1 MASRIDQKF
10 IDNLSNFSKSLENIV
25 ELLKEQSKASN
36 DESRL
41 KFASNIDG
49 DQLKRIV
56 KDLEKLN
63 SKTSKIEKTNT
74 EILREVKSIK
84 QAKEKGMF
92 DKVDDKNNKKQ
103 ITDGVKTVVLIAAG
117 VLAVGMAF
125 KIIGKV
131 DVLSVVALSIGILL
145 LGKTFKELSTIKGL
159 DYKKVFL
166 LSSILPIMAVAVM
179 VSSHI
184 LKQSAQ
190 IGLMQAL
197 SIGFVGIALS
207 LAMYGL
213 SKVVKKFN
221 PKDLAKYML
230 LPIIIPIIAMSIVA
244 ASWAF
249 QLIKPLGMMQVL
261 TALFVSI
268 TIAIAAIA
276 ISMMVKFLKDV
287 SYESVLLATSMIPL
301 IAGGIVLASWIFQ
314 ALVPIKNPLQFLL
327 TTVLIGVALA
337 LFAITVKI
345 IGGIDPV
352 KAELAT
358 EVAVVLAVAI
368 VMTSWIF
375 QALVP
380 INDPLKF
387 LLTTVVIGV
396 ALFVFSLTVK
406 MLSGIDPKKALQAS
420 GVAVVL
426 SAAIVLTSWILSLG
440 KFDSSYPDWKWS
452 LGVGV
457 SLVAF
462 SAALYIL
469 SKVGIQSALM
479 GSLIV
484 LLVAGTITAASWILS
499 LGKFD
504 SSYPDWKWSLGVG
517 VSLVAFGLSMVVFGA
532 IAMSG
537 VGAIAMALGAALVL
551 LVAGTIVATS
561 YILSKGKYSGGP
573 SLEWA
578 GATGLSMLAFGTGM
592 ILLGALA
599 ITGIGALAIIAGGKM
614 MSYVAQSIVDASF
627 ILSKGRYVGGPTKE
641 WSEGIGLA
649 LSSFANG
656 LAAMNNSAGLLS
668 SIFGG
673 SDIVGNISSL
683 ANGIVAAATVLN
695 KAGNIY
701 TTYPSKEWSEGV
713 GNSISSFANG
723 ISAINNSK
731 GFFGGNI
738 EDNITAIA
746 NGLVAAATVLNKAG
760 NIYSTYPSKEWAE
773 GSSASIT
780 IFAENINKLS
790 RSELNNFEEWSTNL
804 ASGVVAA
811 AKKFNEVKDWSHPDE
826 AWVNTFSALSNLN
839 ITNSTNDIYNLA
851 KAVVELSKS
860 LDSVNVDNIEKLSKI
875 VSNLNVLG
883 VVDDN
888 KLNQVL
894 TVLKNR
900 KDDLKVSFETG
911 GSVLNNSSNQNAST
925 SSVKVNKN
933 DTNLNNTKSPN
944 SKLEEQME
952 QLLTKVDSIL
962 EVFNKTKTEEDV
974 HKK

>member
-301 IAGGIVLASWIFQ
+301 IAGGIVL
-314 ALVPIKNPLQFLL
+314 LL
-327 TTVLIGVALA
+327 DLIHL
-337 LFAITVKI
+337 
-345 IGGIDPV
+345 
-352 KAELAT
+352 
-358 EVAVVLAVAI
+358 
-368 VMTSWIF
+368 
-375 QALVP
+375 
-380 INDPLKF
+380 
-387 LLTTVVIGV
+387 
-396 ALFVFSLTVK
+396 
-406 MLSGIDPKKALQAS
+406 
-420 GVAVVL
+420 
-426 SAAIVLTSWILSLG
+426 
-440 KFDSSYPDWKWS
+440 
-452 LGVGV
+452 
-457 SLVAF
+457 
-462 SAALYIL
+462 
-469 SKVGIQSALM
+469 
-479 GSLIV
+479 
-484 LLVAGTITAASWILS
+484 
-499 LGKFD
+499 
-504 SSYPDWKWSLGVG
+504 
-517 VSLVAFGLSMVVFGA
+517 
-532 IAMSG
+532 
-537 VGAIAMALGAALVL
+537 
-551 LVAGTIVATS
+551 
-561 YILSKGKYSGGP
+561 
-573 SLEWA
+573 
-578 GATGLSMLAFGTGM
+578 
-592 ILLGALA
+592 
-599 ITGIGALAIIAGGKM
+599 
-614 MSYVAQSIVDASF
+614 
-627 ILSKGRYVGGPTKE
+627 
-641 WSEGIGLA
+641 
-649 LSSFANG
+649 
-656 LAAMNNSAGLLS
+656 
-668 SIFGG
+668 
-673 SDIVGNISSL
+673 
-683 ANGIVAAATVLN
+683 
-695 KAGNIY
+695 
-701 TTYPSKEWSEGV
+701 
-713 GNSISSFANG
+713 
-723 ISAINNSK
+723 
-731 GFFGGNI
+731 
-738 EDNITAIA
+738 
-746 NGLVAAATVLNKAG
+746 
-760 NIYSTYPSKEWAE
+760 
-773 GSSASIT
+773 
-780 IFAENINKLS
+780 
-790 RSELNNFEEWSTNL
+790 
-804 ASGVVAA
+804 
-811 AKKFNEVKDWSHPDE
+811 
-826 AWVNTFSALSNLN
+826 
-839 ITNSTNDIYNLA
+839 
-851 KAVVELSKS
+851 
-860 LDSVNVDNIEKLSKI
+860 
-875 VSNLNVLG
+875 
-883 VVDDN
+883 
-888 KLNQVL
+888 
-894 TVLKNR
+894 
-900 KDDLKVSFETG
+900 
-911 GSVLNNSSNQNAST
+911 
-925 SSVKVNKN
+925 
-933 DTNLNNTKSPN
+933 
-944 SKLEEQME
+944 
-952 QLLTKVDSIL
+952 
-962 EVFNKTKTEEDV
+962 
-974 HKK
+974 